1 MLNKVY
7 HHIGYV
13 NKCVVLGIFPCQTFE
28 EMLNKQILSCCL
40 FSCGSQMM
48 LKCGMQSTAK
58 YVINVTSSVIYY
70 CTDPQQH
77 GMYLFCV
84 IKKDVLLMVMSS
96 MQLYFP
102 PLKCVHYSAYHIN
115 LI

>member
-1 MLNKVY
+1 
-7 HHIGYV
+7 
-13 NKCVVLGIFPCQTFE
+13 
-28 EMLNKQILSCCL
+28 
-40 FSCGSQMM
+40 MM

-84 IKKDVLLMVMSS
+84 IKKDVLLMVISS
-96 MQLYFP
+96 MHL
-102 PLKCVHYSAYHIN
+102 
-115 LI
+115 

>member
-1 MLNKVY
+1 
-7 HHIGYV
+7 
-13 NKCVVLGIFPCQTFE
+13 
-28 EMLNKQILSCCL
+28 
-40 FSCGSQMM
+40 M

-84 IKKDVLLMVMSS
+84 IKKDVINDVIHASVLSS
-96 MQLYFP
+96 IKMCALFSLSYKF
-102 PLKCVHYSAYHIN
+102 N
-115 LI
+115 LIAELKIYHLHSHEAFNTAGHGKQYA